1 MKKASKTT
9 GASSLEIVPPA
20 PVALAD
26 LTLPQLEQTHDQLL
40 DLEVLHNNMSGS
52 CAVLRGLVLHEVKH
66 KLPHG
71 KFMPW
76 VKARYKKSHRSA
88 TVYMRLARTFVE
100 QSKLAERCQFALLLQ
115 GVSETLSQI
124 ETLKL
129 DLRHPM
135 VAKVVGWVNGRSAHQ
150 LLLDYPS
157 ERGGDNTPRDDSGK
171 RISNRRRTKAEIAR
185 EEFEE
190 EAIEGCRD
198 AAKALRAMLTV
209 QGPEEENAWDI
220 LSAADLEK
228 LKQDLYDAYQ
238 GTKATQDRRKALK
251 K

>member
-9 GASSLEIVPPA
+9 GASSLEIVPANPL
-20 PVALAD
+20 ALVD

-40 DLEVLHNNMSGS
+40 HLEQLHNNMSGS
-52 CAVLRGLVLHEVKH
+52 CAVLRGLVLTELKH
-66 KLPHG
+66 KLNHG
-71 KFMPW
+71 EFIPW
-76 VKARYKKSHRSA
+76 VRAHYKKSYRSA
-88 TVYMRLARTFVE
+88 TVYMRLARQFVTD
-100 QSKLAERCQFALLLQ
+100 SKSAEALPICALLQ
-115 GVSETLSQI
+115 DMATTLGQI
-124 ETLKL
+124 EQAQL
-129 DLRHPM
+129 DLRHPV
-135 VAKVVGWVNGRSAHQ
+135 VAKVVSWVRGRSAHQ
-150 LLLDYPS
+150 LLLDFPS
-157 ERGGDNTPRDDSGK
+157 ERGGDNTPRDEAGK

-228 LKQDLYDAYQ
+228 LKLDLYDAYQ